1 MEMVDEKHLFTP
13 GALSQIFQLCHKI
26 KAQSA
31 GQLPQCLHSKTSKGR
46 VSFMTNIC
54 IWKKQM
60 RYFVEIFNLQIQVMV
75 VVIVVLVGI
84 PYIILHN
91 SLTADEQEDKYE
103 EAHR

>member
-1 MEMVDEKHLFTP
+1 
-13 GALSQIFQLCHKI
+13 
-26 KAQSA
+26 
-31 GQLPQCLHSKTSKGR
+31 
-46 VSFMTNIC
+46 
-54 IWKKQM
+54 M
-60 RYFVEIFNLQIQVMV
+60 RNFEEIFNLRIQVMV

>member
-1 MEMVDEKHLFTP
+1 MFT
-13 GALSQIFQLCHKI
+13 
-26 KAQSA
+26 
-31 GQLPQCLHSKTSKGR
+31 QCVLKR
-46 VSFMTNIC
+46 AFVPFLTNILR
-54 IWKKQM
+54 IHT
-60 RYFVEIFNLQIQVMV
+60 YNVVEIFNLRIQVMV